1 MRTMLIL
8 ALAATTAATP
18 LSMAEAQVA
27 VRGGH
32 MGGGM
37 QHPMVRPGGNWQR
50 PMVRPGGWQ
59 HRPMVRPG
67 GNWQR
72 PGGWN
77 RGGGHWNNGK
87 RWGYR
92 FNNRWVG
99 GWRAPGGWGA
109 YRQAYRGWTLPQYW
123 IAPSFFISDFG
134 AYGLAAPQPGYGWY
148 RYYDD
153 AVMIDN
159 YGRVYDSVRG
169 VDWDRS
175 GDAYYDYN
183 EDYRPDLYD
192 QGYYDRD
199 YAERDDRRLRPDE
212 YGVSRDRDGGVGGA
226 VIGGAAGAVAGAAI
240 AGPGNRLPGALI
252 GGGVGAVA
260 GAVIDRAEDDRRGP
274 PPPPGYDGRGA
285 PYAPP
290 REVVQAVPGDD
301 GYYDERGYDAR
312 EVRTVRH
319 HGGGYTT
326 YAPGGTTVTTTGGGY
341 VAGGWYYPPAQTT
354 VVTVNSVPVTT
365 TTVTEEYV
373 TYRAPARKVVK
384 RKWHA
389 AKRCYCR

>member
-1 MRTMLIL
+1 MIL
-8 ALAATTAATP
+8 ALATSAVTPIAA
-18 LSMAEAQVA
+18 AEAQTA
-27 VRGGH
+27 VRGAR
-32 MGGGM
+32 MGGM
-37 QHPMVRPGGNWQR
+37 QG
-50 PMVRPGGWQ
+50 
-59 HRPMVRPG
+59 PMVRPG

-72 PGGWN
+72 PGGWT
-77 RGGGHWNNGK
+77 RPGGNWGRPGNHWNNGK

-109 YRQAYRGWTLPQYW
+109 YRPAVRGWSLPQYW

-134 AYGLAAPQPGYGWY
+134 AYGLSAPQPGYGWY

-169 VDWDRS
+169 VDWDRG
-175 GDAYYDYN
+175 GDAYYDYD
-183 EDYRPDLYD
+183 EDYRGDLYD

-199 YAERDDRRLRPDE
+199 YAERRRDN
-212 YGVSRDRDGGVGGA
+212 GVGGA

-240 AGPGNRLPGALI
+240 AGRGNRLPGALI

-274 PPPPGYDGRGA
+274 PPPPPPHGGRGA
-285 PYAPP
+285 PYPPPAYAPP
-290 REVVQAVPGDD
+290 GEIVQPLPGDEDYEERVYDD
-301 GYYDERGYDAR
+301 GRYDERYVERD
-312 EVRTVRH
+312 VRTVH
-319 HGGGYTT
+319 HGGYTT
-326 YAPGGTTVTTTGGGY
+326 VHPGGTTVTTTGGGY

-354 VVTVNSVPVTT
+354 VVTVNSAPVTT

-373 TYRAPARKVVK
+373 TYRSPARKTVK

-389 AKRCYCR
+389 AKKCYCR

>member
-27 VRGGH
+27 ARGGH

-37 QHPMVRPGGNWQR
+37 QRPMVRPGGNWQR

-67 GNWQR
+67 GHWQR
-72 PGGWN
+72 PGGQWA
-77 RGGGHWNNGK
+77 GGGHWNNGK

-169 VDWDRS
+169 VDWDRG
-175 GDAYYDYN
+175 GDAYYDYD
-183 EDYRPDLYD
+183 EDYRADRYD

-199 YAERDDRRLRPDE
+199 YAERRRDD
-212 YGVSRDRDGGVGGA
+212 GVGGA

-240 AGPGNRLPGALI
+240 AGRGNRLPGALI

-274 PPPPGYDGRGA
+274 PPPPPPPGYDGRGA

-301 GYYDERGYDAR
+301 GYYDDRGYDER

-319 HGGGYTT
+319 HGGGTTT
-326 YAPGGTTVTTTGGGY
+326 YHPGGTTVTTTGGGY

-354 VVTVNSVPVTT
+354 VVTVNSAPVTT